1 MKILHSLIEDCKDS
15 PVKDVVVGIFNTLVI
30 AERVGIASTLRPV
43 KDEGGILPETISG
56 KTTKSLAQLSLSENP
71 IEASIGI
78 AAINASV
85 SIPEHFVEIDG
96 RELFLKM
103 GKGRICA
110 CIGHFPFIQ
119 KLEPMLKKLYTFE
132 KKPTGGDL
140 PEEKI
145 PDFLPLADVVLI
157 TGMTLTNHSFEGVM
171 KHVKKG
177 AYVLFMGPSVPVSPI
192 LFDFGIDALCG
203 TLVIE
208 PDIVREQ
215 IKMGV
220 CYKDIKGLKKVCITR
235 ERMYG

>member
-30 AERVGIASTLRPV
+30 AERAGIASTLRPV
-43 KDEGGILPETISG
+43 RDEGGILPETISG
-56 KTTKSLAQLSLSENP
+56 KTTKELAQLSLSKNP
-71 IEASIGI
+71 IEASIGL
-78 AAINASV
+78 AVINAS
-85 SIPEHFVEIDG
+85 IPLPEHYVEIDG

-103 GKGRICA
+103 GKDKICA

-132 KKPTGGDL
+132 KKPSEGDL

-157 TGMTLTNHSFEGVM
+157 TGMTLTNHSFESVM

-177 AYVLFMGPSVPVSPI
+177 AYVLFMGPTVPVSPI

-208 PDIVREQ
+208 PDMVMEQ
-215 IKMGV
+215 VKMGV
-220 CYKDIKGLKKVCITR
+220 SYKDVKGLKKVCIAK

>member
-30 AERVGIASTLRPV
+30 AERAGIASTLRPV
-43 KDEGGILPETISG
+43 RDEGGILPETISG
-56 KTTKSLAQLSLSENP
+56 KTTKELAQLSLSKNP
-71 IEASIGI
+71 IEASIGL
-78 AAINASV
+78 AVINAS
-85 SIPEHFVEIDG
+85 IPLPEHYVEIDG

-103 GKGRICA
+103 GKDKICA

-132 KKPTGGDL
+132 KKPSGGDL

-157 TGMTLTNHSFEGVM
+157 TGMTLTNHSFESVM

-177 AYVLFMGPSVPVSPI
+177 AYVLFMGPTVPVSPI

-208 PDIVREQ
+208 PDMVMEQ
-215 IKMGV
+215 VKMGV
-220 CYKDIKGLKKVCITR
+220 SYKDVKGLKKVCIAK

>member
-30 AERVGIASTLRPV
+30 AERAGIASTLRPV
-43 KDEGGILPETISG
+43 RDEGGILPETISG
-56 KTTKSLAQLSLSENP
+56 KTTKELARLSLSENP
-71 IEASIGI
+71 IEASIGL
-78 AAINASV
+78 AVINASV
-85 SIPEHFVEIDG
+85 PLPEHYVEIDG

-103 GKGRICA
+103 GKDKICA

-132 KKPTGGDL
+132 KKPSGGDL

-177 AYVLFMGPSVPVSPI
+177 AYVLFMGPTVPVSPI

-208 PDIVREQ
+208 PDMVMEQ
-215 IKMGV
+215 VKMGV
-220 CYKDIKGLKKVCITR
+220 SYKDVKGLKKVCIAK

>member
-30 AERVGIASTLRPV
+30 AERAGIASTLRPV
-43 KDEGGILPETISG
+43 RDEGGILPETISG
-56 KTTKSLAQLSLSENP
+56 KTTKELAQLSLSENP
-71 IEASIGI
+71 IEASIGL
-78 AAINASV
+78 AVINAS
-85 SIPEHFVEIDG
+85 IPLPEHYVEIDG

-103 GKGRICA
+103 GKDKICA

-132 KKPTGGDL
+132 KKPSGGDL

-157 TGMTLTNHSFEGVM
+157 TGMTLTNHSFESVM

-177 AYVLFMGPSVPVSPI
+177 AYVLFMGPTVPVSPI

-208 PDIVREQ
+208 PDMVMEQ
-215 IKMGV
+215 VKMGV
-220 CYKDIKGLKKVCITR
+220 SYKDVKGLKKVCIAK